1 MFNQTLVY
9 TTLFSALFMILSLK
23 FMELFSFIKWSPIGW
38 AEKSAYFEP
47 LHFTIKWG
55 MLFIGLMAIFAVI
68 YIIISFL
75 DSIPPAVSALF
86 ISILGI
92 VVLEWFISEPKTPIE
107 VIKSVSLPLLAIT
120 AIVLRFIAGTAVFYK
135 ELLRKV

>member
-1 MFNQTLVY
+1 MFNQTFVY
-9 TTLFSALFMILSLK
+9 TTLFSALFMALSLK

-38 AEKSAYFEP
+38 AERSVYFEP

-55 MLFIGLMAIFAVI
+55 MLFLGLMVIFAVI

-135 ELLRKV
+135 ELSRKV